1 MDNIAKEINS
11 LYNKDGYYEKY
22 GISLLVSILII
33 LIFFVGWAYFKIMTD
48 IKPIKDDWFNQ
59 RCNPKVIP
67 FAGLINK
74 PDGMSTFQFTGE
86 NFVGCTQS
94 ILRQIRDG

>member
-1 MDNIAKEINS
+1 MDNTAKEINS

-48 IKPIKDDWFNQ
+48 IKPW
-59 RCNPKVIP
+59 
-67 FAGLINK
+67 
-74 PDGMSTFQFTGE
+74 MSHE
-86 NFVGCTQS
+86 KYSACS
-94 ILRQIRDG
+94 IRV